1 MAALDAHL
9 AKYLIPAGGHEDA
22 VDNARNRPDGRQ
34 FRSAEAP
41 DFTAAHPA
49 AQSAGRAIARIGGG
63 D

>member
-1 MAALDAHL
+1 MATLDAHL

-22 VDNARNRPDGRQ
+22 VDNARNRPDGR

-49 AQSAGRAIARIGGG
+49 A
-63 D
+63 